1 MLVDAGYVSLTF
13 KMSEITRDPLKRI
26 STQEKIISGESN
38 GATRKFHK
46 KN

>member
-26 STQEKIISGESN
+26 REEENIISGESN
-38 GATRKFHK
+38 GANRKFH
-46 KN
+46 

>member
-26 STQEKIISGESN
+26 SKEENIISGESN
-38 GATRKFHK
+38 GANRKFHK
-46 KN
+46 